1 VWVCA
6 SCGQEN
12 PEGFKFCGNCGAP
25 LETPAAPRE
34 VRKVVT
40 IVFCDLTGS
49 TALGDRTDPEALR
62 ATMRGYYEEMR
73 TILERHGGTV
83 EKFVGDAVM
92 AVFGV
97 PVSHEDDA
105 TRAVRAAWEM
115 REAVTSLGLQA
126 RIGVNTGEV
135 VAGEGDTLVTGDAV
149 NVAAR
154 LEQAAETGEVL
165 IGDETRRL
173 VRDAAHVE
181 PVSVTAK
188 GKPDA
193 ISAFRLVDFDLE
205 ASGVARNLGA
215 PLIGRERELALL
227 RQAYERVVSESSCQL
242 FTLLGPAGVGKSR
255 LVAEFLA
262 GVDATVAL
270 GRCLDYGEGITL
282 WPVIGALKQLGA
294 DETIQRITGS
304 LPAAELFWNVR
315 HRLEEAAA
323 ERPLVV
329 VFEDIH
335 WGQPAFL
342 DLLDHISDL
351 SRGAPIMLLCLAR
364 PELLDERPGWAG
376 GKLNATTTL
385 LEPLTAAESGRLLDA
400 LGSGLENDLRD
411 RIVRAS
417 GGNPLFAEEMLALAL
432 EDGDVRAPSTVQALL
447 QARLDRLP
455 PAQRAVIER
464 GAVEGEIFHRLSVT
478 ELSGMAVDG
487 DLVGL
492 VRKELIRPERSNFA
506 DDEAYRFRHLLIR
519 DAAYDALPKETRA
532 QLHTRFARWLE
543 RRGGLIELDEI
554 LGYHLEQAALY
565 HRELGH
571 PDDELEHA
579 AARYLTS
586 AGESAVNREDL
597 RAAETLLRR
606 ALALLAQGDPERDE
620 PLHILISARSWSTG
634 DPDLIAELEQSA
646 DPVMRMNARLARAEH
661 RIQFDPTFGIE
672 DARRIA
678 READE
683 LFAQYGDDAGRAHAA
698 TVMAHSCWIASH
710 ARETLAHAASA
721 REFARGAGISN
732 FRSYALAMG
741 PLTHGPLMPDEARA
755 LIGEIFGGAEGRFLR
770 QSALGAESMLLRFE
784 GRFDESRAHA
794 AEADAIRADLGLTV
808 LRHVMEQVTAEC
820 EYASGNFHEAARIYR
835 QVYDKLGELGEHG
848 FRSTVG
854 IELGE
859 ALYELGERDEPERL
873 ALDAETMGGPDDL
886 VNFAFGR
893 ALRARIAADRGE
905 LEAAETLAREAL
917 AYGERSDFPQI
928 HARVREA
935 LGHVARAAGR
945 TDEAR
950 AEFERAI
957 AAHES
962 HGDLVLAERTRQ
974 LLVEL

>member
-135 VAGEGDTLVTGDAV
+135 VAGKGDTL
-149 NVAAR
+149 
-154 LEQAAETGEVL
+154 
-165 IGDETRRL
+165 
-173 VRDAAHVE
+173 
-181 PVSVTAK
+181 
-188 GKPDA
+188 
-193 ISAFRLVDFDLE
+193 
-205 ASGVARNLGA
+205 
-215 PLIGRERELALL
+215 
-227 RQAYERVVSESSCQL
+227 
-242 FTLLGPAGVGKSR
+242 
-255 LVAEFLA
+255 
-262 GVDATVAL
+262 
-270 GRCLDYGEGITL
+270 
-282 WPVIGALKQLGA
+282 
-294 DETIQRITGS
+294 
-304 LPAAELFWNVR
+304 
-315 HRLEEAAA
+315 
-323 ERPLVV
+323 
-329 VFEDIH
+329 
-335 WGQPAFL
+335 
-342 DLLDHISDL
+342 
-351 SRGAPIMLLCLAR
+351 
-364 PELLDERPGWAG
+364 
-376 GKLNATTTL
+376 
-385 LEPLTAAESGRLLDA
+385 
-400 LGSGLENDLRD
+400 
-411 RIVRAS
+411 
-417 GGNPLFAEEMLALAL
+417 
-432 EDGDVRAPSTVQALL
+432 
-447 QARLDRLP
+447 
-455 PAQRAVIER
+455 
-464 GAVEGEIFHRLSVT
+464 
-478 ELSGMAVDG
+478 
-487 DLVGL
+487 
-492 VRKELIRPERSNFA
+492 
-506 DDEAYRFRHLLIR
+506 
-519 DAAYDALPKETRA
+519 
-532 QLHTRFARWLE
+532 
-543 RRGGLIELDEI
+543 
-554 LGYHLEQAALY
+554 
-565 HRELGH
+565 
-571 PDDELEHA
+571 
-579 AARYLTS
+579 
-586 AGESAVNREDL
+586 
-597 RAAETLLRR
+597 
-606 ALALLAQGDPERDE
+606 
-620 PLHILISARSWSTG
+620 
-634 DPDLIAELEQSA
+634 
-646 DPVMRMNARLARAEH
+646 
-661 RIQFDPTFGIE
+661 
-672 DARRIA
+672 
-678 READE
+678 
-683 LFAQYGDDAGRAHAA
+683 
-698 TVMAHSCWIASH
+698 
-710 ARETLAHAASA
+710 
-721 REFARGAGISN
+721 
-732 FRSYALAMG
+732 
-741 PLTHGPLMPDEARA
+741 
-755 LIGEIFGGAEGRFLR
+755 
-770 QSALGAESMLLRFE
+770 
-784 GRFDESRAHA
+784 
-794 AEADAIRADLGLTV
+794 
-808 LRHVMEQVTAEC
+808 VTAEC
-820 EYASGNFHEAARIYR
+820 EYARGDFHEAARIYR

-905 LEAAETLAREAL
+905 LEAAETLGREAL